1 VEAISV
7 VAQGK
12 IVMAQK
18 AGQSIPPGWAID
30 AEGRPTQDAEV
41 ALKGAVLPMGGYKGA
56 GLALVIDALC
66 GVLTGVAF
74 GSHVVDL
81 YDESD
86 RVQDE
91 GIPKMSAHRLCF
103 PWKAQADF
111 LGAGLGLDL

>member
-74 GSHVVDL
+74 GSHVVD
-81 YDESD
+81 SMTKVIGCKM
-86 RVQDE
+86 RVS
-91 GIPKMSAHRLCF
+91 PKCQLTDSVSPGKLKRTF
-103 PWKAQADF
+103 
-111 LGAGLGLDL
+111 